1 MKRMIEILCPII
13 LVAAFFFLWQKNK
26 VQSVQIEQ
34 LRSIQEQMEEQ
45 MSQYKSD
52 YASLQIQIQDYTDS
66 NIELKEHIQARQQD
80 ADGELFYGIW
90 HVYGY
95 YLADVEALQEC
106 NSRVEIQS
114 NYIKVNDNYIIEK
127 PIYHIEIYR
136 GTPQPKTWNVLQT
149 NYFILK
155 DKYAGDSCGGLSIKF
170 DDGDVQDI
178 SVEECD
184 FLLEARYYLMNDN
197 ELACITE
204 NDGGKIYLLE
214 RITG

>member
-1 MKRMIEILCPII
+1 MEKKIEILCSVI
-13 LVAAFFFLWQKNK
+13 LVAAIFFLWQKNK

-34 LRSIQEQMEEQ
+34 LKSIQEQMEEQ
-45 MSQYKSD
+45 INQYKSD
-52 YASLQIQIQDYTDS
+52 YASLQIQVQDYADS
-66 NIELKEHIQARQQD
+66 NIELKEHIQARQED
-80 ADGELFYGIW
+80 TDGELFYGVW

-95 YLADVEALQEC
+95 YLADMEALQEC
-106 NSRVEIQS
+106 NSQIEIQS
-114 NYIKVNDNYIIEK
+114 NYIKVNDYCIIED

-136 GTPQPKTWNVLQT
+136 GTPQPKSWNVLQT
-149 NYFILK
+149 NCFILK
-155 DKYAGDSCGGLSIKF
+155 DRYAGDSCGGLSINL

-178 SVEECD
+178 PLEDVD
-184 FLLEARYYLMNDN
+184 FITGARYYLMNDN

>member
-1 MKRMIEILCPII
+1 MKKKTEILCFII
-13 LVAAFFFLWQKNK
+13 LVAAFFLLWQKNR
-26 VQSVQIEQ
+26 VQTVQIEQ
-34 LRSIQEQMEEQ
+34 LKSTQEQIEEQ
-45 MSQYKSD
+45 INQYKSD
-52 YASLQIQIQDYTDS
+52 YASLQIQIQDYAGS
-66 NIELKEHIQARQQD
+66 NEELKEHILARQEN

-106 NSRVEIQS
+106 NSQIEIQS
-114 NYIKVNDNYIIEK
+114 KYIKADDNYIIED

-149 NYFILK
+149 NCFILK
-155 DKYAGDSCGGLSIKF
+155 DRYTGDSCGGLSIRL
-170 DDGDVQDI
+170 DAGDVQDI
-178 SVEECD
+178 PLENID
-184 FLLEARYYLMNDN
+184 FLSGARYYLMNDN

-204 NDGGKIYLLE
+204 NDEGKIYLLE